1 MLNISRESVMRNKVN
16 SLDEECIE
24 KARVKALRAYT
35 RSSTGWRG
43 VGDKYGI
50 SHTYI
55 YSMVMYGIV
64 PRNPDIRVMI
74 KLPRKLP
81 SEVARSQ

>member
-1 MLNISRESVMRNKVN
+1 MKNNVN
-16 SLDEECIE
+16 PLDEECIE
-24 KARVKALRAYT
+24 KARVKALRAYA
-35 RSSTGWRG
+35 RSSSGWRG
-43 VGDKYGI
+43 VGDQYGI

-81 SEVARSQ
+81 SETARSR